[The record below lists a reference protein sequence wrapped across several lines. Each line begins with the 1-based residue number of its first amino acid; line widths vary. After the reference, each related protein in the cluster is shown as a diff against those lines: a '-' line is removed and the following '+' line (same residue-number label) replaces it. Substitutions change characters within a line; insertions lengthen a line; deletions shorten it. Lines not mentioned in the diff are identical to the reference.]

1 MYSAIDVAEYIVEY
15 CNAHNYGVSNLKL
28 QKLLYFVQ
36 AYFLIASQNAC
47 FYEEIEAWDFGPVV
61 PSVYS
66 KFKQFGST
74 DIPKMPNL
82 YLYSVILEQ
91 DKKLINAVIEK
102 FRGYTSTDLVR
113 LTHNQDTWRNAHAK
127 GYNGIITKE
136 AIRSYFAGK

>member
-15 CNAHNYGVSNLKL
+15 CNDHNYGVSNLKL

-82 YLYSVILEQ
+82 YSVILNH
-91 DKKLINAVIEK
+91 DKKLIDAVIEK
-102 FRGYTSTDLVR
+102 FRGYTSTDLVQ
-113 LTHNQDTWRNAHAK
+113 LTHNQDPWRNAHAK